1 MELRQLKIFVT
12 VVEEGSFTRA
22 AQKMGYVQS
31 NITTQIRLLEEEFNT
46 KLFERLGKRIALTID
61 GEKLLYHAKRLLRY
75 ADEIKET
82 MTSTPEPSGIL
93 NIGIAESLCIF
104 KLPALLKEYSRLY
117 PQVKLVIRQGTPL
130 DFQRW
135 LHDNTI
141 DVAFSLDGLIKDD
154 NLLVRILC
162 EEPMIIVANREHPL
176 TVKGFIELKDIS
188 GESFIFTE
196 RDCSYRSVMEKYFA
210 EYKVQPLSSYEF
222 DSIEAIKQFVLS
234 GLGIA
239 LLPYAA
245 VEKELAAGNMVD
257 LKLNEPK
264 IEMFTQIVF
273 HKNKWL
279 SSALQSLLDLVNA
292 YFNAEIN
299 KTGDNQI
306 GCAKPF

>member
-1 MELRQLKIFVT
+1 M
-12 VVEEGSFTRA
+12 
-22 AQKMGYVQS
+22 MGYAQS

-46 KLFERLGKRIALTID
+46 KLFERLGKRIALTVE

-75 ADEIKET
+75 SAEIKET
-82 MTSTPEPSGIL
+82 MTSSPEPSGIL

-104 KLPALLKEYSRLY
+104 KLPVLLKEYSRLY

-141 DVAFSLDGLIKDD
+141 DVAFSLDGMVKDND
-154 NLLVRILC
+154 LMAQVLC
-162 EEPMIIVANREHPL
+162 EEPMIIVANQEHPL
-176 TVKGFIELKDIS
+176 AAKGFIELVDIS
-188 GESFIFTE
+188 NEAFIFTE
-196 RDCSYRSVMEKYFA
+196 RDCSYRSVIEKHFS
-210 EYKVQPLSSYEF
+210 ENKIQPLSSYEF

-239 LLPYAA
+239 LLPFAA

-257 LKLNEPK
+257 LKLTEPR

-279 SSALQSLLDLVNA
+279 SPALASLLDLVNT
-292 YFNAEIN
+292 YFDVQIN
-299 KTGDNQI
+299 KTGDHPV
-306 GCAKPF
+306 GLA